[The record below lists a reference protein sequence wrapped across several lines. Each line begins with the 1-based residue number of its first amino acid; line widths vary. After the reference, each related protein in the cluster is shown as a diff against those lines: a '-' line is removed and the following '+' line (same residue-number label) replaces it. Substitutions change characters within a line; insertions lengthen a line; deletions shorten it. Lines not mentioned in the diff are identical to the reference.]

1 VFARKALVG
10 GLIAAALFPTPAA
23 ARIPDYVSSPPHE
36 RPMRFGMP
44 LQGLNYWDYGMRW
57 GRFHRGTD
65 IAVLGGQDVI
75 RAPLPGKVTEVGWLN
90 SYSGYGL
97 VVKIRHDDGLAT
109 MYAHLERASVRP
121 GQWVAKREVLGHAGC
136 TGSCTGEHLHFEVR
150 LRGELR
156 NPRDFIGKRLDS
168 IDWLSQRG

>member
-10 GLIAAALFPTPAA
+10 GLVAAALFPTSAA
-23 ARIPDYVSSPPHE
+23 ARIPDYVLLPPKE
-36 RPMRFGMP
+36 EPPVRFGMP

-65 IAVLGGQDVI
+65 IAVLGGHDLI
-75 RAPLPGKVTEVGWLN
+75 HAPLPGKVTHVGWLN
-90 SYSGYGL
+90 HYSGYGL
-97 VVKIRHDDGLAT
+97 MVKVRHDYGLET
-109 MYAHLERASVRP
+109 MYAHLERTSVRP
-121 GQWVAKREVLGHAGC
+121 GQRVRKGQLLGHAGC

-156 NPRDFIGKRLDS
+156 NPREFIGKRL
-168 IDWLSQRG
+168 R